1 LFYFFLIRRNK
12 GGLVRLYARD
22 TLVQERTL
30 KKKITTFVAFH
41 LLIAAVVPALAQTV
55 GVSVNVAPEERTV
68 IKEYVVKEK
77 VPTVTM
83 KEVRI
88 GTKVPA
94 DVELRAVPSQWGAP
108 YAMYRYVYSG
118 DNVYLVDPSSR
129 EVVTIVD

>member
-1 LFYFFLIRRNK
+1 
-12 GGLVRLYARD
+12 
-22 TLVQERTL
+22 L
-30 KKKITTFVAFH
+30 KKQITTFVAFH

-83 KEVRI
+83 RERI
-88 GTKVPA
+88 SVGARVPA
-94 DVELRAVPSQWGAP
+94 DIELRAVPSQWGAP
-108 YAMYRYVYSG
+108 YAKYRYVYSG